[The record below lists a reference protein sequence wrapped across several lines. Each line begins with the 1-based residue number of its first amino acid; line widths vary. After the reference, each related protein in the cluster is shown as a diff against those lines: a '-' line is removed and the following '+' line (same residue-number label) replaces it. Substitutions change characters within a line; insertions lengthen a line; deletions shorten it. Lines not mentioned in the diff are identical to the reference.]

1 MASDIQSGWVDLELE
16 DRDGQPVNI
25 TLKPTPAAMIAI
37 SRRFG
42 NMTNAMQAV
51 LNRDVDAIVNVVIQG
66 AGLSQ
71 DKKAPA
77 RLEAQVFRTGLNDV
91 AATALKFLGHLQN
104 GGKPLR
110 EDEIEDPGYV
120 GDGDDEEGNY

>member
-1 MASDIQSGWVDLELE
+1 MSDIQAGWVDLELE
-16 DRDGQPVNI
+16 DRDGQPVSV

-51 LNRDVDAIVNVVIQG
+51 LNRDVDAIINVAIQG

-77 RLEAQVFRTGLNDV
+77 RLEAQVFRSGLNDV
-91 AATALKFLGHLQN
+91 AASCLRYLAILQN

-110 EDEIEDPGYV
+110 EDEISDPG
-120 GDGDDEEGNY
+120 DGDEEGNF

>member
-1 MASDIQSGWVDLELE
+1 MSDIQAGWVDLELE
-16 DRDGQPVNI
+16 DRDGQPVSV

-51 LNRDVDAIVNVVIQG
+51 LNRDVDAIINVAIQG

-77 RLEAQVFRTGLNDV
+77 RLEAQVFRSGLNDV
-91 AATALKFLGHLQN
+91 AASCLRYLAILQN

-110 EDEIEDPGYV
+110 EDEISDPG
-120 GDGDDEEGNY
+120 DGDEEGNC

>member
-1 MASDIQSGWVDLELE
+1 MSEVQAGWVDIELE
-16 DRDGQPVNI
+16 DRDGQPV
-25 TLKPTPAAMIAI
+25 TVTMKPTPAAMVAI

-51 LNRDVDAIVNVVIQG
+51 LNRDVDAIINVAIQG

-77 RLEAQVFRTGLNDV
+77 RLEAQIFRTGLNDV
-91 AATALKFLGHLQN
+91 AASCLKHTMILQN

-110 EDEIEDPGYV
+110 EDEIHDPG
-120 GDGDDEEGNY
+120 DPDADDEGNY

>member
-1 MASDIQSGWVDLELE
+1 MSEVQAGWVDIELE
-16 DRDGQPVNI
+16 DRDGQPV
-25 TLKPTPAAMIAI
+25 TVTMKPTPAAMVAI

-51 LNRDVDAIVNVVIQG
+51 LNRDVDAIINVAIQG

-77 RLEAQVFRTGLNDV
+77 RLEAQIFRTGLNDV
-91 AATALKFLGHLQN
+91 AASCLKYLAVLQN

-110 EDEIEDPGYV
+110 EDEIHDPG
-120 GDGDDEEGNY
+120 DPDADEEGNY